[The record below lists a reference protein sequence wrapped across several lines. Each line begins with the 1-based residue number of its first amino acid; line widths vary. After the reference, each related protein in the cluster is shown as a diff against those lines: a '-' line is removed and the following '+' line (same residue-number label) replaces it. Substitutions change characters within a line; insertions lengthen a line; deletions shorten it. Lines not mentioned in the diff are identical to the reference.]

1 MTVDFNTFNMNNLN
15 PGSDFE
21 KKVVS
26 FIRDWQSPSETV
38 KVQTSGSTGV
48 PKILEVE
55 KIRMRWS
62 AQMTCAFLGLKEGD
76 SALICLPVEYIS
88 GKMMVVRALEAKLNL
103 HVVNPSSKPLQDW
116 NKQVD
121 FCAMSPLQVE
131 NSLDK
136 LHLIKNLII
145 GGAQVSEMLKRK
157 INNSLPDSGYTRI
170 FETYGMS
177 ETLSHIALK
186 QIFPKADEYFTV
198 IEGVRVSQD
207 SRGCLLI
214 NAPGLNPT
222 LLQTND
228 VVELHGEKKF
238 KFIGRADS
246 IINSGGLKVQPERV
260 EGIIKR
266 YVDAEAVLTGVSDD
280 SLGQRLVLAIEGREN
295 AELHSGLAKA
305 FDEIR
310 LTLSKNHVP
319 REVRYI
325 NSFPRL
331 PNGKTDRRSINSLM
345 NDADGKGF

>member
-15 PGSDFE
+15 PESDFE

-48 PKILEVE
+48 PKVLEVE

-62 AQMTCAFLGLKEGD
+62 AQMTCGFLGLKQGD

-88 GKMMVVRALEAKLNL
+88 GKMMVVRALEAELKL

-116 NKQVD
+116 NEPVD

-145 GGAQVSEMLKRK
+145 GGAQVSELLRRK
-157 INNSLPDSGYTRI
+157 ISSSLPDSEYTRI

-186 QIFPKADEYFTV
+186 QIFPKAAEYFTV
-198 IEGVRVSQD
+198 IEGVTVSQN
-207 SRGCLLI
+207 SRGCLII
-214 NAPGLNPT
+214 NAPQLNPT

-228 VVELHGEKKF
+228 VIELLGENQF

-246 IINSGGLKVQPERV
+246 IINSGGLKIQPEQV
-260 EGIIKR
+260 EGIIKK
-266 YVDAEAVLTGVSDD
+266 YVDSEAVVTGVSDD
-280 SLGQRLVLAIEGREN
+280 LLGQRLVLAFEGRETV
-295 AELHSGLAKA
+295 ELHSGLVKA
-305 FDEIR
+305 YDEIR
-310 LTLSKNHVP
+310 AALSKNHVP
-319 REVRYI
+319 REIRFI
-325 NSFPRL
+325 SSFPRL
-331 PNGKTDRRSINSLM
+331 PNGKTDRRSIKNLM